1 MSGADE
7 AEASRLRAGPYLS
20 GSGKDPLDS
29 AAVNADTQLLP
40 VIESKPAVVDASG
53 PEAAQ
58 ATSAATRPTTLPA
71 PSPTP
76 PPAPAPA
83 MAPRAVEATKIERAR
98 SESPRV
104 DESKV
109 RAVARRAAAA
119 LPTLGADG
127 PRELPVS
134 AKATVER
141 RRLAQGGL
149 SPEEST
155 AEPAPDIT
163 DEPEP
168 EPGPGSGPVAAGSIA
183 AGPIATDSR
192 VTDSRVTGSVAT
204 TTDEGAPTPPLMP
217 LLGQPA
223 PTPAKHSMATHAAA
237 EPAKKPDA
245 AGPDAAGLDA
255 MKPDAAEPDAA
266 GPDAAGP
273 DAAKPGA
280 TRPDSLSAIP
290 PFPPVPEPP
299 MVNRPAALGPPV
311 AQPAVED
318 AQVDTVIE
326 AIAVASAAVHS
337 DVDEWAPPQA
347 QPSGATEILELA
359 AADLVRPGPP
369 LLEAD
374 SWNAPLDTDRE
385 NDLYQGKRRATIP
398 WGRVVLIVALVA
410 GVGGLFAIP
419 MALNNSS
426 PNRPAVSSGDPIVIG
441 GVGVPGASNEAGELV
456 SAASSRG
463 SSPSGGATKSPT
475 PGGSAVPGTKGLGI
489 PPRTSA
495 PVVTTT
501 PPPAPFATLTLQAED
516 ATLSGPNWQV
526 DKDSPCTAGTL
537 VRTGNWPG
545 HDPGVLTFKVSI
557 ATAGS
562 YVMRIY
568 FAVQGGS
575 RSAEITVNNASVATP
590 DFPTACAPL
599 GVRDV
604 TIKLNQGNNE
614 ITFANQNNRGPSID
628 RIEISKP

>member
-71 PSPTP
+71 ASPTS

-83 MAPRAVEATKIERAR
+83 EAPRAVEVPKIERAR

-119 LPTLGADG
+119 LPTLGADE
-127 PRELPVS
+127 PRELPVA

-141 RRLAQGGL
+141 RRRAQGGL

-155 AEPAPDIT
+155 AEPAPDIA

-168 EPGPGSGPVAAGSIA
+168 EPGPVSGPIA

-192 VTDSRVTGSVAT
+192 ATDSRATDSRVTGSFAT

-237 EPAKKPDA
+237 EPAKKPDVA
-245 AGPDAAGLDA
+245 R
-255 MKPDAAEPDAA
+255 PDAAEPDAA
-266 GPDAAGP
+266 EP

-280 TRPDSLSAIP
+280 TRPDSPSAIP

-318 AQVDTVIE
+318 AQVDTAIE
-326 AIAVASAAVHS
+326 AIAVAPAPVHS

-347 QPSGATEILELA
+347 QPNGATEILEPA

-374 SWNAPLDTDRE
+374 SWSAPLDTDRE

-419 MALNNSS
+419 MALKNSS

-441 GVGVPGASNEAGELV
+441 GVGVPGATNGAGELV
-456 SAASSRG
+456 SAASSPG
-463 SSPSGGATKSPT
+463 SSPSGRATKSPA
-475 PGGSAVPGTKGLGI
+475 PGGSAVPGTKRSAV
-489 PPRTSA
+489 PPTSA
-495 PVVTTT
+495 PAFTAT

-516 ATLSGPNWQV
+516 ATLSGPNWQI
-526 DKDSPCTAGTL
+526 DKDPPCTAGTSV
-537 VRTGNWPG
+537 VRIGNWPG
-545 HDPGVLTFKVSI
+545 HDPGILTFKVSI

-575 RSAEITVNNASVATP
+575 RRAEITVNNASVATP
-590 DFPTACAPL
+590 DFPTA
-599 GVRDV
+599 
-604 TIKLNQGNNE
+604 
-614 ITFANQNNRGPSID
+614 
-628 RIEISKP
+628 